1 MGACFDSRCYNGNL
15 TFKAIEAQFKND
27 QTEDRYENGHS
38 YSGGIGMAD
47 GLELRPNTFQTQNE
61 AWDWLQDNCQKW
73 KAALAVRVE
82 GNAPRWCVGAWCAS

>member
-27 QTEDRYENGHS
+27 Q
-38 YSGGIGMAD
+38 
-47 GLELRPNTFQTQNE
+47 LRPNTFQTQNE

-73 KAALAVRVE
+73 EAALAVRVE